1 MTRANFRRAGRNLA
15 LLCLIAASAGL
26 ARADEATFIALPDLQ
41 QASGAEIYSHIC
53 QGCHMPDAQ
62 GAVGAG
68 HYPALAGN
76 PRLASWQFVALTVVR
91 GRSGMPPFGK
101 PADPAFVFGEVHI
114 SDEEIADVVNYLRTH
129 FGNHYKGAATAA
141 EIAALPHPDN

>member
-91 GRSGMPPFGK
+91 GRSGMPPFGRRGT
-101 PADPAFVFGEVHI
+101 DPIAFVGARL
-114 SDEEIADVVNYLRTH
+114 SDAEIAKVVNYVRSH
-129 FGNHYKGAATAA
+129 FGNRYKDKATAA
-141 EIAALPHPDN
+141 KVAALPHPGS